1 MSYAPPPGPHGGI
14 PGQRQWGAAPSP
26 QAYRG
31 PARPRKFLVVVVGL
45 LVSAAALAGIAAT
58 VLWWDNTSRQTGF
71 TDTNITKDQLP
82 GPRGL
87 GTDLP
92 PSPAAA
98 SAGGR
103 S

>member
-45 LVSAAALAGIAAT
+45 LVTAAALAGIATT
-58 VLWWDNTSRQTGF
+58 VLWWDNTMRQMGV
-71 TDTNITKDQLP
+71 TDKNTVQDKLP

-87 GTDLP
+87 GADLP
-92 PSPAAA
+92 PSFAPSA
-98 SAGGR
+98 AGGR